1 MRKIPLQKL
10 SRVFLYL
17 SVLITI
23 IFLLVFYL
31 KYYLA
36 ALPEDVDFET
46 EMEVYGNQIDLLI
59 GWAFGLLAV
68 ALLASLAFAIK
79 RLTSDPKR
87 GKKAF
92 VAIGIFSLILLVSYA
107 FADGTPLDI
116 PGYSGTD
123 NVPAVLKYADTL
135 IFSTYV
141 MLILAFL
148 SIVYSEIDKFL
159 KKLP

>member
-1 MRKIPLQKL
+1 MKKIPLQKL

-17 SVLITI
+17 SVLVTL

-36 ALPEDVDFET
+36 DLPEDVDFET
-46 EMEVYGNQIDLLI
+46 EMEAYGNHIDLLI

-68 ALLASLAFAIK
+68 ALMASLAFAIV
-79 RLTSDPKR
+79 RLVGDPKR
-87 GKKAF
+87 GIKAF
-92 VAIGIFSLILLVSYA
+92 VAIGIFALILIVSYA
-107 FADGTPLDI
+107 FADGTLLEM

-123 NVPAVLKYADTL
+123 NVPAILKYADTL
-135 IFSTYV
+135 IYSTYV

-148 SIVYSEIDKFL
+148 SIIYSEIDKFL